1 MIEKDID
8 FNQDAKNKLQSGV
21 NKIADAVKSTL
32 GAAGTTVILEDDLGR
47 PHVTKDGVTVARYI
61 NLSDP
66 VEHLAASIVK
76 QASIRTADE
85 AGDGTTTS
93 IVLSQAIVN
102 ESILALE
109 NDSTL
114 NPTSVRKHIED
125 GVEIV
130 CDYLE
135 NKAKPVT
142 KETLISVASI
152 SANNDP
158 ELGEI
163 IAEAYDKVGVDGV
176 VTIEESM
183 GSQTYV
189 DVVEG
194 TRIKRGYHSPYMITD
209 KEKNQAILENPLV
222 LISDKKVNTVEDVEI
237 PLKFAMQAKRP
248 LLIVADVET
257 AVMNTLNVNK
267 ARGVLQVNVL
277 APEGVGLNRFELLE
291 DLAVMTGGIVVSDE
305 TGNDWNGV
313 TSEFLGEAKKSVS
326 TNRETILTLNLEKTA
341 DAVSDQAERVR
352 LILSNKEDT
361 DNDWHYKDRLSRL
374 SGGIAAIYVGALTEV
389 EMKEK
394 KDRVDDAVCATKAA
408 LEEGI
413 LPGGGAALAHA
424 ASKLLKYIRESKTND
439 EKQGFFIL
447 YNSLFSPIETIMKN
461 SGVDDTD
468 KPLSKIQDCGRFTT
482 GYDVKK
488 RSVRNMYTAGVIDPL
503 KVTKNALKNAASVAT
518 TILQTNCVI
527 SNKRA

>member
-8 FNQDAKNKLQSGV
+8 FNQEAKDKLQSGV
-21 NKIADAVKSTL
+21 NKIANAVKSTL

-66 VEHLAASIVK
+66 VEHLASSIVK
-76 QASIRTADE
+76 QASIQTAEE

-102 ESILALE
+102 EASKSLKE
-109 NDSTL
+109 KNL
-114 NPTSVRKHIED
+114 NPTVVRKAIEN
-125 GVEIV
+125 GVGIV
-130 CDYLE
+130 CDFLE
-135 NKAKPVT
+135 SKAKPVT
-142 KETLISVASI
+142 PETLINVASI

-158 ELGEI
+158 ELGAI

-194 TRIKRGYHSPYMITD
+194 TRIKRGFHSPYMITD
-209 KEKNQAILENPLV
+209 KEKNQAVLENPLV
-222 LISDKKVNTVEDVEI
+222 LISDKKINTVEDVEL
-237 PLKFAMQAKRP
+237 PLKFAMQSKRP

-291 DLAVMTGGIVVSDE
+291 DLAVMTGGVVVSDE

-326 TNRETILTLNLEKTA
+326 TSKETILTLNLEKTA
-341 DAVSDQAERVR
+341 DAVSSQADRVR
-352 LILSNKEDT
+352 SILSNKEDV

-374 SGGIAAIYVGALTEV
+374 AGGIAAIYVGALTEV

-413 LPGGGAALAHA
+413 LPGGGSALTHA
-424 ASKLLKYIRESKTND
+424 ATKLLKHIREAKSDD
-439 EKQGFFIL
+439 EMEGLFIL
-447 YNSLFSPIETIMKN
+447 YNALFSPIETIMIN
-461 SGVDDTD
+461 SGVSDTEE
-468 KPLSKIQDCGRFTT
+468 LISKIQECGRFTT
-482 GYDVKK
+482 GYDVRKK
-488 RSVRNMYTAGVIDPL
+488 RVRNMYTAGVIDPL

>member
-8 FNQDAKNKLQSGV
+8 FNQDAKDKLQSGV

-66 VEHLAASIVK
+66 VEHLASSIVK

-102 ESILALE
+102 EATKALKE
-109 NDSTL
+109 NNL
-114 NPTSVRKHIED
+114 NATSVRKAIES
-125 GVEIV
+125 GVDIV
-130 CDYLE
+130 CKFLE
-135 NKAKPVT
+135 SKAKPVT
-142 KETLISVASI
+142 AETLIDVASI
-152 SANNDP
+152 SANNDT
-158 ELGEI
+158 ELGQI

-194 TRIKRGYHSPYMITD
+194 TRIKRGFHSPYMITD

-222 LISDKKVNTVEDVEI
+222 LVSDKKVNTVEDIEL
-237 PLKFAMQAKRP
+237 PLKFAMQSKRP

-291 DLAVMTGGIVVSDE
+291 DLAVMTGGVVVSDE

-313 TSEFLGEAKKSVS
+313 TAEFLGEAKKSVS
-326 TNRETILTLNLEKTA
+326 TNKETILTLNLEKTA
-341 DAVSDQAERVR
+341 GAVKEQAERVR
-352 LILSNKEDT
+352 AILSNKEDT

-374 SGGIAAIYVGALTEV
+374 AGGIAAIYVGALTEV

-413 LPGGGAALAHA
+413 LPGGGAALTHA
-424 ASKLLKYIRESKTND
+424 ATKLLKYIKEAKSDD
-439 EKQGFFIL
+439 EQQGLFIL

-461 SGVDDTD
+461 SGVEETDD
-468 KPLSKIQDCGRFTT
+468 LVSKIQECGRFTT

-488 RSVRNMYTAGVIDPL
+488 KRVRNMYTAGVIDPL